1 MNDTSRQALLEAT
14 SVAKT
19 FGDHQVIRDISFTVP
34 KGTVTVIIGPS
45 GSGKTTL
52 LRGLNALERPD
63 RGIIRI
69 GDVTVDFDTVKAS
82 RHGRLKA
89 SDRELIRRY
98 QARSGMVFQSHN
110 LFPHR
115 TALQNVTEGPIVV
128 QGKPSEQANA
138 DARELLA
145 KVGLAEHADKYPAQ
159 LSGGQQQ
166 RVGIARAL
174 ALEPDLLL
182 FDEPTS
188 ALDPEL
194 VGGVLQVIR
203 GLAGEGRTMVLVTH
217 EIRFARDVAD
227 QVLFIDG
234 GVVVERGAP
243 ADVIDQPQQERTRT
257 FLHRLL
263 EV

>member
-1 MNDTSRQALLEAT
+1 MNELLLEAT
-14 SVAKT
+14 SVAKS
-19 FGDHQVIRDISFTVP
+19 FGPHEVLKDISVSVP
-34 KGTVTVIIGPS
+34 RGTVTVIIGPS

-52 LRGLNALERPD
+52 LRGFNALERPD

-69 GDVTVDFDTVKAS
+69 GDVTVDFGSVRPSK
-82 RHGRLKA
+82 RGRLSG

-98 QARSGMVFQSHN
+98 QARSGMVFQAHN

-128 QGKPSEQANA
+128 QGKPAAEAKTA
-138 DARELLA
+138 ARELLA
-145 KVGLAEHADKYPAQ
+145 RVGLAEHVDKYPFQ

-174 ALEPDLLL
+174 ALAPELLL

-194 VGGVLQVIR
+194 VGGVLDVIR
-203 GLAGEGRTMVLVTH
+203 GLAAEGRTMVLVTH

-234 GVVVERGAP
+234 GVVVESGTPER
-243 ADVIDQPQQERTRT
+243 VIDHPERDRTRA